1 MIYMTTTTTTTAKI
15 DLSARANAYYAKQK
29 SLKKEQAI
37 AFVEQTAIPYL
48 TKLADEG
55 KRNCVMSF
63 PNELYHSDIIE
74 ALYGRAKCEAKRT
87 GTGAKLYVCW

>member
-1 MIYMTTTTTTTAKI
+1 MTTTTSTSKI
-15 DLSARANAYYAKQK
+15 DLSARANAYYAKLK
-29 SLKKEQAI
+29 TLKKEQAV

-63 PNELYHSDIIE
+63 PNELYHSDVVD
-74 ALYGRAKCEAKRT
+74 ALYARAKCEARRT
-87 GTGAKLYVCW
+87 GTGAKLYVSW

>member
-15 DLSARANAYYAKQK
+15 DLSARANAYYTKQK

-63 PNELYHSDIIE
+63 PNELYHSDVIE

-87 GTGAKLYVCW
+87 GTGAKLYVSW